1 MSFDIFHHSIIIKP
15 FEYLGLTSKFW
26 EVYLDTV
33 IYTWVGMGC
42 LLGFALI
49 GRYFISRDL
58 NIISIA
64 YEKAVG
70 LLLDTFGESFKHFNF
85 NYFAFI
91 SCIFL
96 FTLFSCI
103 VGVIPFC
110 DEATK
115 DLNTTLAIG
124 ATSFL
129 YVQFQKIK
137 VHGALGYLKEFFEP
151 VFILFPIHVVGEL
164 SKIASMSFRLFG
176 NILGGGIIFLMIL
189 QLLSTFQNYFIL
201 YVLILALMSLIFFK
215 TKQKDRYPKIELL
228 IKLGL
233 NIAFLITWV
242 QMFFG
247 IFEGLIQAFVIT
259 MLTTTYLAIGVQGD
273 EDAALEDLV

>member
-1 MSFDIFHHSIIIKP
+1 MSFDIFHHSIVLKP
-15 FEYLGLTSKFW
+15 LECVGFTGKFW
-26 EVYLDTV
+26 EIYLDTV
-33 IYTWVGMGC
+33 IYTWIGMGC
-42 LLGFALI
+42 LLAVALI
-49 GRYFISRDL
+49 GKYFISRDL
-58 NIISIA
+58 NIVSMA
-64 YEKAVG
+64 YEKSVG
-70 LLLDTFGESFKHFNF
+70 LLLDTFGESFRHFNF

-124 ATSFL
+124 TTSFL

-137 VHGALGYLKEFFEP
+137 VHGILGYLKEFIEP
-151 VFILFPIHVVGEL
+151 VFILFPIHLVGEL

-189 QLLSTFQNYFIL
+189 QLLSIVQVYFIA
-201 YVLILALMSLIFFK
+201 YVLILVLLGLIFFK
-215 TKQKDRYPKIELL
+215 TKQRGRYPKLELL
-228 IKLGL
+228 VKLGL
-233 NIAFLITWV
+233 NVAFLITWIQV
-242 QMFFG
+242 FFG

-273 EDAALEDLV
+273 QEEALEDIV